1 MGITALVMAGGEAIR
16 MNSGTE
22 KPLLEVGSKPMMQ
35 HVVDA
40 LRQSKI
46 VDRII
51 VAVSTSTPETA
62 RMAERLRTEVLE
74 TPGEGYISDMKYA
87 IKALG
92 LHDVLIVSADLPLI
106 TSGIVHEAVESYA
119 SQGKPSLAVMAPVN
133 LYRQLGRKPE
143 YVFEVDGESL
153 VPVGVNIIDGTRIDE
168 PKLEEAVLI
177 TRSEELTLN
186 VNTPR
191 DLEAARK
198 HLQKAKDPMNV
209 KNTSK
214 TLPPRKVPRTYLVA
228 RIAVF
233 SALSVVG
240 SLIHPPSP
248 IQTVAFDSS
257 PGFFVA
263 LYFGSLDG
271 ALVSG
276 IGHLVTSVING
287 FPLGVIHFPIA
298 LGMALAGATMGA
310 INRIE
315 SSWAFIPAVA
325 AGIGINTGLVVT
337 VVPSLGWGAA
347 LTLLPFLLLAA
358 ALNGIVAA
366 LAYVGV
372 RGRLGA

>member
-1 MGITALVMAGGEAIR
+1 MGITALVMAGGKATR

-22 KPLLEVGSKPMMQ
+22 KPLLVVGSKPMMQ
-35 HVVDA
+35 HVVDT

-46 VDRII
+46 VDRIV

-62 RMAERLRTEVLE
+62 RMAGRLRIEVLE

-87 IKALG
+87 IKTLG
-92 LHDVLIVSADLPLI
+92 LHDVLIVSADLPFI
-106 TSGIVHEAVESYA
+106 TSEIVHQAVDRYA
-119 SQGKPSLAVMAPVN
+119 SQGKPSLAVMTPVD
-133 LYRQLGRKPE
+133 LYRRLGRKPE
-143 YVFEVDGESL
+143 YVFEVDGENL

-168 PKLEEAVLI
+168 SKLEEAVLVAE
-177 TRSEELTLN
+177 SEELTLN

-191 DLEAARK
+191 ELRAARK
-198 HLQKAKDPMNV
+198 HLQKVEDPMHVRNASR
-209 KNTSK
+209 TRS
-214 TLPPRKVPRTYLVA
+214 PRKVPRTYLIA

-263 LYFGSLDG
+263 LYFGPLDG

-287 FPLGVIHFPIA
+287 FPLGVIHFAIA
-298 LGMALAGATMGA
+298 LGMMLAGATMGA
-310 INRIE
+310 LNRIE
-315 SSWAFIPAVA
+315 SSWACIPAVA
-325 AGIGINTGLVVT
+325 AGIAVNTGLVV
-337 VVPSLGWGAA
+337 VMVPSLGWGAA
-347 LTLLPFLLLAA
+347 LTFLPFLLLAA

-372 RGRLGA
+372 RGRLRA